1 MDLLDRQDKNG
12 NYINLGDLLFNSR
25 NFGTYEVVFAD
36 DILAFGIVDRDGN
49 FDFMSEWIEDEWEII
64 GEVV

>member
-1 MDLLDRQDKNG
+1 MLDRQDING
-12 NYINLGDLLFNSR
+12 TYINVGDMLFNRS

-49 FDFMSEWIEDEWEII
+49 FDFMSEWVADEWQII
-64 GEVV
+64 EEAR